1 MRTRK
6 VVEAYNI
13 LKGAK
18 LVKLSKEEMF
28 DVISGMIEMRPIV
41 EKFNKDAEEAEDKMK
56 GAKHDELVGKATK
69 HNNAVQ
75 ANSKKELLSVEDL
88 TEVNKYFQEYHKKV
102 NDFREGLGEKEV
114 TLSIKKINEDVIFK
128 LIEHNED
135 LTIEQVMIIKEVIG
149 G

>member
-28 DVISGMIEMRPIV
+28 NVISGMIEMRPVV

-56 GAKHDELVGKATK
+56 GAKHDELLGKATK
-69 HNNAVQ
+69 HNNAIQ

-88 TEVNKYFQEYHKKV
+88 TEVNKYFQEYQKKV
-102 NDFREGLGEKEV
+102 NDFREALGEKDV
-114 TLSIKKINEDVIFK
+114 AISVKKISEDVLFK
-128 LIEHNED
+128 LVEHND
-135 LTIEQVMIIKEVIG
+135 SLTVEQVMVIKEVIG